1 MTVTAQKRL
10 AIGAALLCVAV
21 FVAANV
27 QLFQAAFGSQ
37 PACVAVESGPVPA
50 KRAC

>member
-1 MTVTAQKRL
+1 MTVATQKRL
-10 AIGAALLCVAV
+10 AIAAALLFAAL

-37 PACVAVESGPVPA
+37 PACVAVEGGAVPA